1 MVLMA
6 ESPSTPFAP
15 PQVSNRFF
23 PYSNISTNVILS
35 LDAQSTLSTSE
46 VRAGPRNV
54 QYNVNGALGH
64 FWSLGFP
71 CPELQP
77 LAVVVE

>member
-46 VRAGPRNV
+46 VRAGPRK
-54 QYNVNGALGH
+54 
-64 FWSLGFP
+64 
-71 CPELQP
+71 CP
-77 LAVVVE
+77 V